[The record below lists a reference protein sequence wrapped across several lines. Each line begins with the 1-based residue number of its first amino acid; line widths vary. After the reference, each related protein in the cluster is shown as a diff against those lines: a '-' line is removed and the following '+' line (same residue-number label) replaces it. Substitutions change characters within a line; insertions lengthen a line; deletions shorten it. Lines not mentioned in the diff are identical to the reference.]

1 MKYSNKVVTAATKM
15 QQLIEDVLKRSSID
29 DKVITEQVSIDKVV
43 RNAKDDLELKILED
57 DP

>member
-1 MKYSNKVVTAATKM
+1 MVTAATKM

-43 RNAKDDLELKILED
+43 RNAKDDLELKIL
-57 DP
+57 